1 MTEMVNPSLK
11 RDVGCQSVDIVFLD
25 QNKWI
30 ELARVEAGKVTTG
43 PIATLYSQ
51 LVTAV
56 EEHRV
61 LFPLAI
67 SHILETSKRNDPV
80 SRGWVVETQ
89 AKLSRGYVYRSR
101 AGRLLVEIRT
111 TLQRL
116 LGAKSPDLPKNWA
129 IAHGFMQAFE
139 PMDTLLASAPEAD
152 RTSRL
157 NRHVDPR
164 DQYIDYMKNQDDSRR
179 RAAHVKLAMGT
190 SELVARIEARR
201 ALLTG
206 NSVDLRR
213 RAYSARLF
221 LDHQDDMIKVL
232 HGLGYSFEQLRALG
246 DKAVIALIED
256 VPTLNVEAEMAARL
270 EAKTG
275 DIHPNDV
282 FDIQSLYTAI
292 PYSTRIVAEKGAIS
306 RAKQA
311 KLDVRYQ
318 VSLSQSLTDLIGVYL

>member
-1 MTEMVNPSLK
+1 MSN
-11 RDVGCQSVDIVFLD
+11 VGRHSVDIVFLD

-30 ELARVEAGKVTTG
+30 ELARVEAGKVTSG
-43 PIATLYSQ
+43 PIATLYLQ
-51 LVTAV
+51 LATAV

-61 LFPLAI
+61 LFPLAV

-80 SRGWVVETQ
+80 SRGWVAETQ

-101 AGRLLVEIRT
+101 TGRLLVEMRT

-116 LGAKSPDLPKNWA
+116 LGARAPDLPKNWA

-139 PMDTLLASAPEAD
+139 PMDTLIATASEAE

-157 NRHVDPR
+157 NRLVDPR
-164 DQYIDYMKNQDDSRR
+164 DQYVDYMKNQDDSRR
-179 RAAHVKLAMGT
+179 RAAHVKLSMGT

-206 NSVDLRR
+206 DSVDLRR

-232 HGLGYSFEQLRALG
+232 HGLGHTFEQLRALG
-246 DKAVIALIED
+246 DNAAITLIED

-270 EAKTG
+270 EAQTG
-275 DIHPNDV
+275 DIRPNDV
-282 FDIQSLYTAI
+282 FDMQSFYTAI
-292 PYSTRIVAEKGAIS
+292 PYSTRIVAEKGSIS
-306 RAKQA
+306 RARQA

-318 VSLSQSLTDLIGVYL
+318 VSLSQSLPDLLDVYL